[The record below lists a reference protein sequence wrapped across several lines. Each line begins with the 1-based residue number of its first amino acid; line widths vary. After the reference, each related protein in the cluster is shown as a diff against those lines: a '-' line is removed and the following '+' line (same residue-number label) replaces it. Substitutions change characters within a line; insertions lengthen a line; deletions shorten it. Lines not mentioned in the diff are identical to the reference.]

1 MTETTILE
9 GARGAMPLYVARPD
23 NDPPWPGVL
32 VISDALGMT
41 TDLRNQV
48 DWLASEGFLA
58 AAPDLYYW
66 GGRIRCMF
74 SAVRQAL
81 ARDGQYFDDFH
92 SVREWLASQED
103 CSGEMGVIGFCM
115 GGGFALLLAPTG
127 DYDASSV
134 NYGTVP
140 KDAMTF
146 LADAC
151 PIVASFGAKDSS
163 LRKAP
168 VELENA
174 LAANHVEHD
183 IEVYP
188 EAGHGFLNEHVR
200 AEEPAWALISG
211 KLVNTG
217 YHRESAMAARGR
229 IVNFLHRHLG

>member
-1 MTETTILE
+1 
-9 GARGAMPLYVARPD
+9 MPLYVARPHQE
-23 NDPPWPGVL
+23 PPWPGVL

-41 TDLRNQV
+41 TDLKNQV

-74 SAVRQAL
+74 SAMRQGL
-81 ARDGQYFDDFH
+81 AREGQYFEDFH
-92 SVREWLASQED
+92 LVREWLARQEG
-103 CSGEMGVIGFCM
+103 CSGKVGVIGFCM

-151 PIVASFGAKDSS
+151 PIVASFGEKDSS
-163 LRKAP
+163 LRKARA
-168 VELENA
+168 ELEKA
-174 LAANHVEHD
+174 LGANHVVHD
-183 IEVYP
+183 IKVYP
-188 EAGHGFLNEHVR
+188 DTGHGFMNDHDSNDV
-200 AEEPAWALISG
+200 PMWALISG
-211 KLVNTG
+211 KLVTTE
-217 YHRESAMAARGR
+217 YHEESAMDARGR
-229 IVNFLHRHLG
+229 IVSFFTEHLE